1 MPTLHLK
8 LKPSLSVATIFTM
21 LVWLNL
27 GSPNANAQVTN
38 SAYWT
43 LAQDTHNFVVGN
55 LLAPSGGYSIQ
66 PGSST
71 SYAWYDGSQ
80 MYADAAFIQ
89 AGDNRYTP
97 YMNNTFAFMGDLWGT
112 VSPSGGYYAAVNV
125 NGEEANGGQ
134 YVDDNSLIGVI
145 YLDAY
150 AVSTGTTQAQYLASA
165 EACANWLI
173 TSGQWDNTYGG
184 GFWWNTEKKVKP
196 TQSNGLALQL
206 FSRLYK
212 ITGNTLYRTWANKT
226 DTWLNEQMFDASK
239 GLYIWQIETGGVKQM
254 TNFTYDNA
262 IMIEADLEYADAFSK
277 AAYVGKAEKL
287 ANSLNRVLWDETSG
301 VYQFNTL
308 DPRVNPTWCGWA
320 TQALLHLYQE
330 DPKAI
335 WLDHARRNIDFM
347 NANLRN
353 SQTGGYY
360 NFANLDGSGVST
372 DIEGVDQA
380 WMERMQVLLA
390 SYN

>member
-1 MPTLHLK
+1 MPVSRLQSNLNSSI
-8 LKPSLSVATIFTM
+8 LAIFVM
-21 LVWLNL
+21 ILCLNL
-27 GSPNANAQVTN
+27 SAPKAHAQVTN

-43 LAQDTHNFVVGN
+43 LAQTTHNFVVGN
-55 LLAPSGGYSIQ
+55 LLTSSGGYRIE

-71 SYAWYDGSQ
+71 SYAWYNGSQ

-89 AGDNRYTP
+89 AGDDRYTP
-97 YMNNTFAFMGDLWGT
+97 YMNNTQTFMGNLWDIA
-112 VSPSGGYYAAVNV
+112 SPSGGYFAAVNV
-125 NGEEANGGQ
+125 DGTGANGGQ

-173 TSGQWDNTYGG
+173 NSGQWDDTYGG
-184 GFWWNTEKKVKP
+184 GFWWNTDKQVKP

-212 ITGNTLYRTWANKT
+212 MTGNTLYRTWANKV
-226 DTWLNEQMFDASK
+226 DTWLNDQMFDASN
-239 GLYIWQIETGGVKQM
+239 GLYIWQIEAGGVKQ
-254 TNFTYDNA
+254 TVNFTYDNA

-277 AAYVGKAEKL
+277 PAYITKAEKL
-287 ANSLNRVLWDETSG
+287 AKALDAVLWDNASG
-301 VYQFNTL
+301 VYLFNTT

-320 TQALLHLYQE
+320 TQALLHLYQV
-330 DPKAI
+330 DPKAV

-360 NFANLDGSGVST
+360 NFVNLDGSGVST

-380 WMERMQVLLA
+380 WMERTQVLLA
-390 SYN
+390 AYD

>member
-1 MPTLHLK
+1 MKAFHLK
-8 LKPSLSVATIFTM
+8 SKPSRCILAMLTM
-21 LVWLNL
+21 LLCFNMTSL
-27 GSPNANAQVTN
+27 KSEAQVSN
-38 SAYWT
+38 SDYWT

-55 LLAPSGGYSIQ
+55 LLNSSGGYSIE

-89 AGDNRYTP
+89 AGDDRYTP
-97 YMNNTFAFMGDLWGT
+97 YMNNTFAFMGDLWDT
-112 VSPSGGYYAAVNV
+112 PNPAGGYFAAANI
-125 NGEEANGGQ
+125 NGTNPNGGQ

-145 YLDAY
+145 YLDTY
-150 AVSTGTTQAQYLASA
+150 AVSTGTEQAQYLASA

-184 GFWWNTEKKVKP
+184 GFWWNTDKQVKP

-212 ITGNTLYRTWANKT
+212 MTGNPLYRTWANKV
-226 DTWLNEQMFDASK
+226 DSWLNDQMYDSTN
-239 GLYIWQIETGGVKQM
+239 GLYIWQIASGGVKQT

-277 AAYVGKAEKL
+277 PAYITKAKKL
-287 ANSLNRVLWDETSG
+287 AKSLNNVLWDEASG
-301 VYQFNTL
+301 VYQFNTS

-347 NANLRN
+347 NATLRN

-360 NFANLDGSGVST
+360 NFVNLDGSGVST

-390 SYN
+390 SYE

>member
-1 MPTLHLK
+1 MPASRLQSK
-8 LKPSLSVATIFTM
+8 LSSSIPAIFVMILCLSFSA
-21 LVWLNL
+21 
-27 GSPNANAQVTN
+27 SKAQAQVSN

-43 LAQDTHNFVVGN
+43 LAQTTHNFVVGN
-55 LLAPSGGYSIQ
+55 LLTSSAGYRIE

-89 AGDNRYTP
+89 AGDDRYTP
-97 YMNNTFAFMGDLWGT
+97 YMNNTQTFMGNLWNT
-112 VSPSGGYYAAVNV
+112 ASPAGGYFAAVNV
-125 NGEEANGGQ
+125 EGTGANGGQ

-173 TSGQWDNTYGG
+173 NSGQWDDTYGG
-184 GFWWNTEKKVKP
+184 GFWWNTDKQVKP

-212 ITGNTLYRTWANKT
+212 MTGNTLYRTWANKV
-226 DTWLNEQMFDASK
+226 DTWLNAQMFDSSN
-239 GLYIWQIETGGVKQM
+239 GLYIWQIETGGVKQ
-254 TNFTYDNA
+254 TVNFTYDNA
-262 IMIEADLEYADAFSK
+262 IMIEADLDYADAFSK
-277 AAYVGKAEKL
+277 PAYVTKAEKL
-287 ANSLNRVLWDETSG
+287 AKALNAVLWDDASG
-301 VYQFNTL
+301 VYQFNTT

-330 DPKAI
+330 DPKAV

-353 SQTGGYY
+353 SETGGYY
-360 NFANLDGSGVST
+360 NFVNLDGTGVST

-380 WMERMQVLLA
+380 WMERTQVLLA
-390 SYN
+390 AYD